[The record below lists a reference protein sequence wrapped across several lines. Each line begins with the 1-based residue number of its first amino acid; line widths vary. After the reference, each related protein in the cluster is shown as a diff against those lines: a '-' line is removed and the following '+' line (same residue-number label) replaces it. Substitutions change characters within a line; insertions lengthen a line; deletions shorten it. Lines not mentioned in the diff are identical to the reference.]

1 MREKG
6 NRRTLTWMSKVA
18 GRRQWGI
25 AILTLI
31 QFLLGISS
39 VGYALI
45 LRRLIDVAVAG
56 QQRQFFW
63 SAVTFAGLVISQII
77 LRAISRFLVENTKVS
92 LSNKFK
98 KRLFSSLMK
107 KDYESVDGVHTA
119 EWMTRMTSDAEI
131 VADGAVSI
139 LPGLIGTS
147 VKLVAALTMIM
158 VFEPAFCYLIIPG
171 GVILLIF
178 TTSFRKVLKQMH
190 KDVQER
196 EGKLRVSVQEYL
208 NSMLIVRAYG
218 VEKMAEAE
226 ADTQMKEYR
235 KVVIKRNHFSNIC
248 NMGFGLMIHGAYVLG
263 AVICGY
269 GILMGTMSYG
279 TFTAVLQLIG
289 QVQSPFANIT
299 GFFPR
304 FYNMLASAERLME
317 AEDLD
322 DGNKNKRL
330 GFDKVS
336 EAYENTLT
344 SFGLEK
350 AGFTYEPPS
359 EEERKTVVLTDI
371 DLEVRKGEYVAFVG
385 PSGCGKST
393 TLKLFLG
400 LYPLDEGE
408 RYVQLKGK
416 RETLDISWQ
425 GLFAYVP
432 QGNHLMQGTIREVI
446 AFADKENMSDDARM
460 SRALEIAGATEFVQ
474 ELEHGVD
481 TVLGERGAGLSEG
494 QMQRLAIA
502 RAIFS
507 ERPVLLLDEATSAL
521 DEVTERKVLS
531 NLRAMTEK
539 TVLIVTHRP
548 AVLEICDK
556 IATFSEKGV
565 QVEVKCDKIQ

>member
-1 MREKG
+1 MKKTG
-6 NRRTLTWMSKVA
+6 NRRTLTWMSDVA
-18 GRRQWGI
+18 GQQKWGI
-25 AILTLI
+25 AILSLI

-45 LRRLIDVAVAG
+45 LRRLIDVAVEG
-56 QQRQFFW
+56 LRRQFFW
-63 SAVTFAGLVISQII
+63 SAVAFAGLVIFQII
-77 LRAISRFLVENTKVS
+77 LRAISRFLVEHTKVS

-139 LPGLIGTS
+139 LPGLIGTT
-147 VKLVAALTMIM
+147 VKLVAALLMIM
-158 VFEPAFCYLIIPG
+158 IFEPIFCYLIIPG
-171 GVILLIF
+171 GAILLIF
-178 TTSFRKVLKQMH
+178 TTSFRKVLKKMH

-208 NSMLIVRAYG
+208 TSMLIVRAYG
-218 VEKMAEAE
+218 VEKMAEDE
-226 ADTQMKEYR
+226 ADAQMKAYR

-248 NMGFGLMIHGAYVLG
+248 NMGFGLMVHGAYVLG

-269 GILMGTMSYG
+269 GILTGTMSYG

-304 FYNMLASAERLME
+304 FYNMIASAERLME
-317 AEDLD
+317 AEDLE
-322 DGNKNKRL
+322 DGDKSKRVEAI
-330 GFDKVS
+330 KVT
-336 EAYENTLT
+336 EAYKNALT
-344 SFGLEK
+344 SFGLAK

-371 DLEVRKGEYVAFVG
+371 DLEVKKGEYVAFVG

-400 LYPLDEGE
+400 LYLLDNGE
-408 RYVQLKGK
+408 RYVQFGEKK
-416 RETLDISWQ
+416 EALDISWQ

-432 QGNHLMQGTIREVI
+432 QGNHLM
-446 AFADKENMSDDARM
+446 
-460 SRALEIAGATEFVQ
+460 
-474 ELEHGVD
+474 
-481 TVLGERGAGLSEG
+481 
-494 QMQRLAIA
+494 
-502 RAIFS
+502 
-507 ERPVLLLDEATSAL
+507 
-521 DEVTERKVLS
+521 
-531 NLRAMTEK
+531 
-539 TVLIVTHRP
+539 
-548 AVLEICDK
+548 
-556 IATFSEKGV
+556 
-565 QVEVKCDKIQ
+565 